1 MVHGSL
7 NDLAIAKNA
16 SHWEMCVAK
25 KELNI
30 TRKNFMSIIV
40 PKITQIGE

>member
-16 SHWEMCVAK
+16 SQMSVAK

-30 TRKNFMSIIV
+30 TRKNFMSIMV
-40 PKITQIGE
+40 PMITQIGE

>member
-16 SHWEMCVAK
+16 PHWEMCVAK

-40 PKITQIGE
+40 PMITQIGE